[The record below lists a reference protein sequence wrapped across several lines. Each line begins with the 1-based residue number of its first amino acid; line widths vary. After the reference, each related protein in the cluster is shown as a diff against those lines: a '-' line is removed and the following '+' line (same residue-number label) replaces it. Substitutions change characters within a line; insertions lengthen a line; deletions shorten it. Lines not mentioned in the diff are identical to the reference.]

1 MKTRIH
7 LGLFQLYL
15 QQKSVSS
22 SLSLSALK
30 LPEAKKIGYVW
41 RSTCLHVHY
50 LVVVFSVALF

>member
-30 LPEAKKIGYVW
+30 LPEAKKLVMFGGV
-41 RSTCLHVHY
+41 HVY
-50 LVVVFSVALF
+50 MCTIW